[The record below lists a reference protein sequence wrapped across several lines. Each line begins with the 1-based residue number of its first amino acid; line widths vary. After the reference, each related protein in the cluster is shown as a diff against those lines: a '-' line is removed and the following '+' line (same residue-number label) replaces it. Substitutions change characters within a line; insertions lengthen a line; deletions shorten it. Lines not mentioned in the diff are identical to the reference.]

1 MNNVYRHI
9 GPLWLGFS
17 LACFGKI
24 SCMTWQFYAIV
35 IPFFI
40 LARATGFNQRDE
52 E

>member
-1 MNNVYRHI
+1 MKAYKSI
-9 GPLWLGFS
+9 APLWLGFS

-24 SCMTWQFYAIV
+24 SFMTWQFYAIV

-40 LARATGFNQRDE
+40 LLRITEFNQDE

>member
-17 LACFGKI
+17 LACFGGI
-24 SCMTWQFYAIV
+24 SFMTWQFYAIV
-35 IPFFI
+35 VPFFI
-40 LARATGFNQRDE
+40 LVRITKFNQNE

>member
-1 MNNVYRHI
+1 MNKVYRHL

-24 SCMTWQFYAIV
+24 SFMTWQFYAIV

-40 LARATGFNQRDE
+40 LLRITKFNQDE

>member
-17 LACFGKI
+17 LSAFGKI
-24 SCMTWQFYAIV
+24 SFMTWQFYAIV

-40 LARATGFNQRDE
+40 LLRITKFNKDE

>member
-1 MNNVYRHI
+1 MNNIYRHL

-17 LACFGKI
+17 LAAFGKI
-24 SCMTWQFYAIV
+24 SFMTWQFYAIV

-40 LARATGFNQRDE
+40 LLRITKFNKDE